1 MFITATPCCAV
12 ISRSAVEAHCDRCES
27 VEEIRRGG
35 GWVGGGGVAGVEV
48 VVEEGWK
55 VDWKVLCVAA
65 VRL

>member
-27 VEEIRRGG
+27 VEEIRGGG
-35 GWVGGGGVAGVEV
+35 GWGGGVEV

-55 VDWKVLCVAA
+55 VDWKVLCMAA